1 MRTTLFVA
9 VIFIMTCLFSAAAAD
24 AQIKSVYT
32 DIYKSCKTVDKSELD
47 VVRRCPGVGGYTLLA
62 GYYDERFDITVINPA
77 KREFRQN
84 YKGLIEG
91 KFSDQQS
98 AKAEW
103 RVKMVNGKSVPFALI
118 VRLGVQDDSDVPK
131 ETSTLIVSKISGKSI
146 CVTDKIA
153 PGPGQN
159 EQARKAADASATKP
173 CLL

>member
-1 MRTTLFVA
+1 MKTILFVA
-9 VIFIMTCLFSAAAAD
+9 AIFVMTGLFSAATD

-32 DIYKSCKTVDKSELD
+32 DIYKSCRTIDKSELD
-47 VVRRCPGVGGYTLLA
+47 VVRQCPGVGGYTLLA
-62 GYYDERFDITVINPA
+62 GYYDERFDISVVTPR
-77 KREFRQN
+77 KKEFLQN

-103 RVKMVNGKSVPFALI
+103 RVKTVNGKMVPFALI

-131 ETSTLIVSKISGKSI
+131 ETSTLIVSKISGKNI

-159 EQARKAADASATKP
+159 ELARKAADASAAKP

>member
-1 MRTTLFVA
+1 
-9 VIFIMTCLFSAAAAD
+9 
-24 AQIKSVYT
+24 
-32 DIYKSCKTVDKSELD
+32 
-47 VVRRCPGVGGYTLLA
+47 VGGYTLIA
-62 GYYDERFDITVINPA
+62 GYYDERFDISIVTPA
-77 KREFRQN
+77 KKEFLQN

-103 RVKMVNGKSVPFALI
+103 RVKTVNGRTVPFALI
-118 VRLGVQDDSDVPK
+118 VRLGVQDDSEVPK
-131 ETSTLIVSKISGKSI
+131 ETSTLIVSKISGKNSCI
-146 CVTDKIA
+146 TDKIL